1 VLDHSATTVSSAEK
15 SHLLRV
21 AFLSVGQTPRMDVVP
36 EILAQLDLPIAATEF
51 GALNGLSDREIVE
64 LAPSPSEHS
73 LATRLSDG
81 SNVVVSKPRVAERLA
96 GILAQFGPSDFD
108 LVVILS
114 TGLFRDFESRCPT
127 VNAQRAIEAGILALA
142 AHGDAIGIVQP
153 LAQQVQEVSIP
164 ALASYRVLVSHASP
178 GDRDA
183 LARAL
188 VDLAESEIIVLN
200 SVGFSEADRTMV
212 ARASG
217 KPVVLARRLVAGAMR
232 LLLDGRKDVARTY
245 DTAPILAERLQRL
258 TPRERQVLSL
268 AAEGLSNKAIGR
280 QLGISPK
287 TVEIHRSKVMSKMEV
302 ASTSALIRLIVS
314 AEHPGL

>member
-1 VLDHSATTVSSAEK
+1 VLESILERRPSAELPP
-15 SHLLRV
+15 LLRV
-21 AFLSVGQTPRMDVVP
+21 AFVGVGQSPRLDVVP
-36 EILAQLDLPIAATEF
+36 EVIAQLDLPIAVTEF
-51 GALNGLSDREIVE
+51 GALDGLSDRDIAD
-64 LAPSPSEHS
+64 LAPSVSEHS
-73 LATRLSDG
+73 LITRLSDG
-81 SNVVVSKPRVAERLA
+81 SDVVVSKPRVAERLA
-96 GILAQFGPSDFD
+96 RILAQFAPGDFD

-114 TGLFRDFESRCPT
+114 TGLFRDFESRCPM

-142 AHGDAIGIVQP
+142 AHGDVIGIVQP

-164 ALASYRVLVSHASP
+164 ALASYRVLLSHASP
-178 GDRDA
+178 GDRDG

-200 SVGFSEADRTMV
+200 SVGFSEVDRAMV

-232 LLLDGRKDVARTY
+232 LLLDGRRDVVRSH
-245 DTAPILAERLQRL
+245 DTSPILAERLQRL

-302 ASTSALIRLIVS
+302 ASTSTLIRLVVS

>member
-1 VLDHSATTVSSAEK
+1 MTTTVAARPD
-15 SHLLRV
+15 LLRV
-21 AFLSVGQTPRMDVVP
+21 AFVGVGQTPRMDVVP

-51 GALNGLSDREIVE
+51 GVLDGLTDAQIAE
-64 LAPSPSEHS
+64 LAPRGAEQS

-81 SNVVVSKPRVAERLA
+81 TNVVVSKPRVGERLA
-96 GILAQFGPSDFD
+96 RILAGFASTDFD
-108 LVVILS
+108 LVVIMS
-114 TGLFRDFESRCPT
+114 TGLFREFESRCPT
-127 VNAQRAIEAGILALA
+127 VNAQRAIESGVLALA
-142 AHGDAIGIVQP
+142 ADGGVIGIIQP
-153 LAQQVQEVSIP
+153 LAQQVGEVKIP
-164 ALASYRVLVSHASP
+164 ALAAYRVLISHATA
-178 GDRDA
+178 GDRDG
-183 LARAL
+183 LARAI

-212 ARASG
+212 SRASG

-232 LLLDGRKDVARTY
+232 LLLDGRRDMHRFY
-245 DTAPILAERLQRL
+245 DTSPMLAERLQRL

-302 ASTSALIRLIVS
+302 SSTGALIRLVVS
-314 AEHPGL
+314 AEHPEL

>member
-1 VLDHSATTVSSAEK
+1 VLDHAPKILVSAETP
-15 SHLLRV
+15 LQRV
-21 AFLSVGQTPRMDVVP
+21 AFVSVGQSPRTDVVP
-36 EILAQLDLPIAATEF
+36 EVLSQLGLSVSATEF
-51 GALNGLSDREIVE
+51 GVLDGLSDREIAN
-64 LAPSPSEHS
+64 LAPSPPEQS
-73 LATRLSDG
+73 LITRLADG
-81 SNVVVSKPRVAERLA
+81 RSVVVSKARVGERLA
-96 GILAQFGPSDFD
+96 GILARFAPGDFD

-114 TGLFRDFESRCPT
+114 TGLFREFESRCPM
-127 VNAQRAIEAGILALA
+127 VNAQRAFEAGILALA

-153 LAQQVQEVSIP
+153 LAQQVQEVHIP
-164 ALASYRVLVSHASP
+164 ALGSYRVLFSHATP
-178 GDRDA
+178 GDRDG

-188 VDLAESEIIVLN
+188 VDLADSEIIVLN
-200 SVGFSEADRTMV
+200 SVGFSEADRAMV

-232 LLLDGRKDVARTY
+232 LLLDGRRDVVRSH
-245 DTAPILAERLQRL
+245 DTSPILAERLQRL

-302 ASTSALIRLIVS
+302 ASTSTLIRLVVS

>member
-1 VLDHSATTVSSAEK
+1 V
-15 SHLLRV
+15 
-21 AFLSVGQTPRMDVVP
+21 
-36 EILAQLDLPIAATEF
+36 AATEF
-51 GALNGLSDREIVE
+51 GALDGLSDAEIAA
-64 LAPSPSEHS
+64 LAPTATEEA
-73 LATRLSDG
+73 LATRLANGED
-81 SNVVVSKPRVAERLA
+81 VVVSKPRVGERLA
-96 GILAQFGPSDFD
+96 AILAGFAPGDFD

-114 TGLFRDFESRCPT
+114 TGLFREFESRCPT
-127 VNAQRAIEAGILALA
+127 VNAQRALEASVLALA
-142 AHGDAIGIVQP
+142 AHGAAIGLVQP
-153 LAQQVQEVSIP
+153 LFQQVYAAEMP
-164 ALASYRVLVSHASP
+164 ALAPYRVLMSHAAP

-188 VDLAESEIIVLN
+188 IDLAESEIIVLN
-200 SVGFSEADRTMV
+200 SVGYSEADRLMV

-217 KPVVLARRLVAGAMR
+217 KPVVLARRIVAGAMR
-232 LLLDGRKDVARTY
+232 LLLDGRKGPPRSH
-245 DTAPILAERLQRL
+245 DTSPILAERLQRL

-302 ASTSALIRLIVS
+302 ASSGALIRLVVS

>member
-1 VLDHSATTVSSAEK
+1 MTTTVAARPD
-15 SHLLRV
+15 LLRV
-21 AFLSVGQTPRMDVVP
+21 AFVGVGQTPRMDVVP

-51 GALNGLSDREIVE
+51 GVLDGLTDAQIAE
-64 LAPSPSEHS
+64 LAPRGAEQS

-81 SNVVVSKPRVAERLA
+81 TNVVVSKPRVGERLA
-96 GILAQFGPSDFD
+96 RILAGFASTDFD
-108 LVVILS
+108 LVVIMS
-114 TGLFRDFESRCPT
+114 TGLFREFESRCPT
-127 VNAQRAIEAGILALA
+127 VNAQRAIESGVLALA
-142 AHGDAIGIVQP
+142 ADGGVIGIIQP
-153 LAQQVQEVSIP
+153 LAQQVGEVKIP
-164 ALASYRVLVSHASP
+164 ALAAYRVLISHATA
-178 GDRDA
+178 GDRDG
-183 LARAL
+183 LARAI

-200 SVGFSEADRTMV
+200 SVGFGEADRTMV

-232 LLLDGRKDVARTY
+232 LLLGGRRDMHRFY
-245 DTAPILAERLQRL
+245 DTSPMLAERLQRL

-302 ASTSALIRLIVS
+302 SSTGALIRLVVS
-314 AEHPGL
+314 AEHPEL